1 LGSHHFTLFG
11 GFTFTPLAINWIPE
25 IECWLDC
32 ATTTPEAGSLRP
44 DGDAIGWEGRAAPT
58 EASTKSAVIP
68 LAEASCQRVKVIMS
82 VIFLL
87 HMRFYREI
95 DEYAN
100 IGW

>member
-1 LGSHHFTLFG
+1 MASGVEIYARTRFGFFTA
-11 GFTFTPLAINWIPE
+11 LAISWISE
-25 IECWLDC
+25 VESWLVC
-32 ATTTPEAGSLRP
+32 ATTAPEDRSG
-44 DGDAIGWEGRAAPT
+44 GDVRGGEGRAAPT

-87 HMRFYREI
+87 HTRFYREI